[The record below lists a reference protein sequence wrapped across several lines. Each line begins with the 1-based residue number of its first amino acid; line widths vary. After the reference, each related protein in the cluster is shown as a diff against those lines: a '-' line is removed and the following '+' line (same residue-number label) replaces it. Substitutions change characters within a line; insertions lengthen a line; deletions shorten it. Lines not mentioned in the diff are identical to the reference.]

1 MMNSE
6 SGALMRR
13 HLRIILRQSVMLLA
27 EELTFEGQMASWVIA
42 SSKFA
47 RISFA
52 DAACSFY
59 RPDRVIAKSLA
70 GVRYPCSRS
79 RAPPMENSP
88 DLNSASTLPTEDT
101 TDPLVVALL
110 SQMGGETPTSRL
122 SLLLGIVNLAARG
135 MLVVSVARRLGS
147 KGPLPTYCHARSN
160 RAGPEKG
167 ALIPLS

>member
-79 RAPPMENSP
+79 RAPPMEQQVDVFIAAPSRAAATR
-88 DLNSASTLPTEDT
+88 S
-101 TDPLVVALL
+101 
-110 SQMGGETPTSRL
+110 PTSGQIAFSPVSDTRMQIAGGG
-122 SLLLGIVNLAARG
+122 SNMPLA
-135 MLVVSVARRLGS
+135 SPS
-147 KGPLPTYCHARSN
+147 H
-160 RAGPEKG
+160 
-167 ALIPLS
+167 

>member
-110 SQMGGETPTSRL
+110 SQMGGETPASRL
-122 SLLLGIVNLAARG
+122 SLLLPSSCNVGFGHSPAE
-135 MLVVSVARRLGS
+135 RRYPRIS
-147 KGPLPTYCHARSN
+147 R
-160 RAGPEKG
+160 
-167 ALIPLS
+167 